1 MTVHC
6 VVHRENLVSAVLG
19 GELNGVLKQVIR
31 IVDRVKTHPKQER
44 LFKSF
49 CEDLDDDYVKLFLH
63 TKIRWLSRGNCVERF
78 VSLYDSIKAFLGDS
92 ERTQFLMMV
101 IIKP

>member
-31 IVDRVKTHPKQER
+31 IVDRVEHIPNKNG
-44 LFKSF
+44 S
-49 CEDLDDDYVKLFLH
+49 
-63 TKIRWLSRGNCVERF
+63 LSRF
-78 VSLYDSIKAFLGDS
+78 VKTWMMITSNVSY
-92 ERTQFLMMV
+92 TQKFVGYPEV
-101 IIKP
+101 IVWKRLCHCMIP